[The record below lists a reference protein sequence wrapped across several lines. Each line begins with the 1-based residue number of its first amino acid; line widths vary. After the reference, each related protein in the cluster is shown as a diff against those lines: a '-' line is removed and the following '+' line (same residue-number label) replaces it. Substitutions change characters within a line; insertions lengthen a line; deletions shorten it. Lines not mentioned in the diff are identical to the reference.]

1 MEKSALSQLL
11 GALALLRKSAR
22 GDDLRARAKAD
33 PEDQLK
39 TPVKTVVESA
49 GADFRLVVETR
60 TEARHPESGTRP
72 DIAVFVGKLLCGYIE
87 LKAPGKGAQPSRF
100 SNPHDREQWK
110 KFKALPNL
118 IYTDGREWSLARN
131 GKIESALAAKTSG
144 EIDAEKLSRLLRDF
158 LQWQP
163 KTPGRPRPLA
173 EYLAPLCRMI
183 RDDVLRSLS
192 NSNSAIS
199 SLAKEWRGYFFPDA
213 DDAQFADAYAQTL
226 TFALLL
232 ARLEGVREGGMGAA
246 VEKLQKS
253 NNLLAQAL
261 RILGHE
267 QARQEINPGAD
278 LLMRSLDAL
287 EIDLTR
293 KRADAS
299 DMFDYGPEL
308 WLYFYEDFLAV
319 YDPALRK
326 NSGVYYTPAQVVQ
339 CQIRLV
345 SQLLRDKFG
354 KDLSFADDGVTFLD
368 PAVGTGAYLVAA
380 AQHGLGLVKAE
391 RGKGAV
397 KGRAERMAKNMFGFE
412 ILMGAYAVAHMR
424 LANEFKSAGAD
435 LPEGRALIYLADAL
449 SSPYKSPPAELD
461 LTHRV
466 LTDEHEQAR
475 RIKKD
480 RDILVCMGNPP
491 YNRQSIDPADG
502 SVARKGGWVRYGEE
516 NGCGNGDA
524 PILED
529 FLRPAREIGKGRYLK
544 NLYNDYVY
552 FWRWALW
559 KMFEARGGGG
569 DGIVSF
575 ITPSSYLEGDAFV
588 GMRQV
593 MRELFDELWIIDL
606 GGEGRGARK
615 SPNVFAI
622 QTPVAIAIGYRKGA
636 GNSRAATA
644 RYLRIEGATGKEK
657 LARLDGIKKFS
668 SEKWKRCPSAATAP
682 LKPHGEGDYFAWP
695 KLTDIL
701 PWQHSGVQFKRTWP
715 IGESVDVLRAR
726 WSELMRLSGS
736 EQKAAF
742 REEES
747 KKVDGVYRDF
757 SGQKLP
763 ALSSLSVDS
772 PSPPIIPYSFRVFDR
787 QYALLDNRVCS
798 RWRPPLLFSWSG
810 KQVFL
815 SSLLAGKMSGAGPGA
830 VATCHIPDLHHFAS
844 GGKDVVPLWR
854 DAQAAEPNLNIALW
868 RALEKIHRAKI
879 AADDLFAYCCAL
891 LAAPDYASRFA
902 VELEAPGPRI
912 PMTRNAKLFA
922 EIARLGRRLICLHTD
937 GERMPA
943 GGSRSRRGRARCET
957 AVSGD
962 EENYPHRFRYC
973 AIEKAIFIG
982 DGKFAPVEAAVWDF
996 EVAGSKIVQHWIKRR
1011 MRKGAGKISSP
1022 LDEIRPAS
1030 WDHSL
1035 TEDFLALL
1043 WKVEKTIEIGGE
1055 LSRALEKA
1063 AGGKCVPAAD
1073 LPLPAESE
1081 LLAPLLA
1088 SAGLPQQF
1096 LEKTRI

>member
-1 MEKSALSQLL
+1 
-11 GALALLRKSAR
+11 
-22 GDDLRARAKAD
+22 
-33 PEDQLK
+33 
-39 TPVKTVVESA
+39 
-49 GADFRLVVETR
+49 
-60 TEARHPESGTRP
+60 
-72 DIAVFVGKLLCGYIE
+72 
-87 LKAPGKGAQPSRF
+87 
-100 SNPHDREQWK
+100 
-110 KFKALPNL
+110 
-118 IYTDGREWSLARN
+118 
-131 GKIESALAAKTSG
+131 
-144 EIDAEKLSRLLRDF
+144 
-158 LQWQP
+158 
-163 KTPGRPRPLA
+163 
-173 EYLAPLCRMI
+173 
-183 RDDVLRSLS
+183 
-192 NSNSAIS
+192 
-199 SLAKEWRGYFFPDA
+199 
-213 DDAQFADAYAQTL
+213 
-226 TFALLL
+226 
-232 ARLEGVREGGMGAA
+232 
-246 VEKLQKS
+246 
-253 NNLLAQAL
+253 
-261 RILGHE
+261 
-267 QARQEINPGAD
+267 
-278 LLMRSLDAL
+278 
-287 EIDLTR
+287 
-293 KRADAS
+293 
-299 DMFDYGPEL
+299 
-308 WLYFYEDFLAV
+308 
-319 YDPALRK
+319 
-326 NSGVYYTPAQVVQ
+326 
-339 CQIRLV
+339 
-345 SQLLRDKFG
+345 
-354 KDLSFADDGVTFLD
+354 
-368 PAVGTGAYLVAA
+368 
-380 AQHGLGLVKAE
+380 
-391 RGKGAV
+391 
-397 KGRAERMAKNMFGFE
+397 MAKNMFGFE

-435 LPEGRALIYLADAL
+435 LPEGRALIYLADTL

-622 QTPVAIAIGYRKGA
+622 QTPVAIAVGYRKGA
-636 GNSRAATA
+636 GNSRAATV

-682 LKPHGEGDYFAWP
+682 FKPHGEGDYFAWP

-763 ALSSLSVDS
+763 ALSSLLADS

-902 VELEAPGPRI
+902 VELETPGPRI

-922 EIARLGRRLICLHTD
+922 KIARLGRRLICLHTD
-937 GERMPA
+937 GERMTA

-973 AIEKAIFIG
+973 AIEKAIFVG
-982 DGKFAPVEAAVWDF
+982 DGKFAPVEFVVWDF

-1011 MRKGAGKISSP
+1011 MQKGAGKISSP

-1081 LLAPLLA
+1081 RLAPILA